1 MAGRFTMPT
10 TRVQSVPTYRFP
22 CTSYVGTLSNSNK
35 GCFVRIVVQTC
46 LFDCLLMFIVNLLV
60 TCTSLSLHIYRCYR
74 DIHPLG

>member
-22 CTSYVGTLSNSNK
+22 CTSYAGTLSNSNK
-35 GCFVRIVVQTC
+35 GCLVRIVVQTC
-46 LFDCLLMFIVNLLV
+46 LFDFLLMFIVNLLV
-60 TCTSLSLHIYRCYR
+60 TRTSLSLHIYRYYR